1 MKQGIEVRIAVLGVI
16 DAKAKNGRVT
26 RVGNFL
32 IMTRR
37 VTLQVTKICREV
49 QAFIG
54 WWVLKLTL
62 TFF

>member
-49 QAFIG
+49 QAFKNI
-54 WWVLKLTL
+54 
-62 TFF
+62 FF